1 MKKTATEKKNNK
13 TKTSIMYEI
22 RPIRFLP
29 VFVMN
34 TKRQR
39 GLDMCA
45 TDSKKPPLFS
55 QASLTKIQRIWAMI
69 GKTFRGHPWWS
80 KWGATRET
88 SQVLTYGLYFP
99 SSPRED
105 SPPQLPLLST
115 LPLPSVGSNPVLTMS
130 RIQSFP
136 EVLSQHPTAE
146 LRAGHREPFKP
157 AQPQWTWGKAPGRSH
172 LLVWLAGLP
181 VETLI
186 GQWVL
191 PLLNVKVCFLSKAGP
206 FPDLWSPFQ
215 LISIRAF
222 PGGRIHH
229 SSSGYSAASSSPLW
243 AMILTS
249 DLAWTFLIALAYFFL
264 KSRWVAWIAHYSSCI
279 VGINLTQEWKGGQA
293 INIKKEF

>member
-1 MKKTATEKKNNK
+1 
-13 TKTSIMYEI
+13 MYEI

-29 VFVMN
+29 VFLMY

-55 QASLTKIQRIWAMI
+55 QASLTKVQTIWAMI
-69 GKTFRGHPWWS
+69 WKLSEVNPWWS

-115 LPLPSVGSNPVLTMS
+115 LPLPSVGSNPVLTMP

-146 LRAGHREPFKP
+146 LRAGHRTIQACTAKVNLGKG
-157 AQPQWTWGKAPGRSH
+157 TWKIPPPCLTGRSACGD
-172 LLVWLAGLP
+172 LDWPVSLTPPQGWSVLP
-181 VETLI
+181 VEGWSFSRSLE
-186 GQWVL
+186 
-191 PLLNVKVCFLSKAGP
+191 P
-206 FPDLWSPFQ
+206 F
-215 LISIRAF
+215 
-222 PGGRIHH
+222 
-229 SSSGYSAASSSPLW
+229 SA
-243 AMILTS
+243 
-249 DLAWTFLIALAYFFL
+249 
-264 KSRWVAWIAHYSSCI
+264 H
-279 VGINLTQEWKGGQA
+279 
-293 INIKKEF
+293 

>member
-1 MKKTATEKKNNK
+1 MWCKKNMKKTATEKKINK

-29 VFVMN
+29 VFLMY

-45 TDSKKPPLFS
+45 TDSKKPPVFS
-55 QASLTKIQRIWAMI
+55 QASLTKVQRIWAMI
-69 GKTFRGHPWWS
+69 GKLFRGQPWWS
-80 KWGATRET
+80 KSGATPET

-115 LPLPSVGSNPVLTMS
+115 LPLPSVGSNPVLTMP

-157 AQPQWTWGKAPGRSH
+157 AQPQWTWGKAPGRSR

-186 GQWVL
+186 GQWVSPFL
-191 PLLNVKVCFLSKAGP
+191 KVKVCFMSRATP
-206 FPDLWSPFQ
+206 FPYLRCGLHYISIWASPPRGLSPLPALGENSPFMWGIG
-215 LISIRAF
+215 LCTDRLVSSWAEVWT
-222 PGGRIHH
+222 PGG
-229 SSSGYSAASSSPLW
+229 W
-243 AMILTS
+243 
-249 DLAWTFLIALAYFFL
+249 
-264 KSRWVAWIAHYSSCI
+264 
-279 VGINLTQEWKGGQA
+279 
-293 INIKKEF
+293 